1 LRQRPAEA
9 LELARRNWAQGT
21 ARTPGRPSAAGSGA
35 RRRPTGRGA
44 RGAGLA
50 GARQAGRP
58 SSGRVEPALAGVRRH
73 EALIFP
79 KPENCPWRAPETRD
93 AGTVRVGGWFVTLTL
108 LITLCVLLF
117 GSDSPTPSPTNP
129 ATATLRLTPRDG
141 GWDARWDIALRDL
154 EYAIGL
160 DGNGDGAITW
170 GELRARE
177 SAVTRLRPGP
187 SDAAGRSC
195 ALRRAARFA
204 TAGRRAQ
211 RRRLCDARLRSG
223 LSGGRRAQR
232 TRLSAVL
239 RARSLAP
246 RFAAGGRADRNG
258 NRRVIAGTA
267 ATLAERGARQRLA
280 AVRELLERRGAA
292 HLDRL
297 RPHPVFAGPAAA
309 GRAVAGKRPLAAGGT
324 ALRTVLLETAGIVTA
339 FTLAHSLTLT
349 LAVLDVVDLPSRLV
363 ETAIAFTIVLAALN
377 NLFPLVTTRR
387 WSLAFGLGLIHGFG
401 FASAL
406 RDLGLPSDALALAL
420 AGFNL
425 GCRNRATG
433 HCRGIALP
441 LAFVLRQT
449 WLYRRLALPVG
460 SAAVALLALVWC
472 LERGLNIN
480 LLPASAAR
488 GATTSTPI
496 LPVSSLDFHR
506 PSPQSNPS

>member
-1 LRQRPAEA
+1 MKREPASQRLWFA
-9 LELARRNWAQGT
+9 LALLL
-21 ARTPGRPSAAGSGA
+21 
-35 RRRPTGRGA
+35 
-44 RGAGLA
+44 GLA
-50 GARQAGRP
+50 
-58 SSGRVEPALAGVRRH
+58 PAAFAH
-73 EALIFP
+73 
-79 KPENCPWRAPETRD
+79 KP
-93 AGTVRVGGWFVTLTL
+93 
-108 LITLCVLLF
+108 
-117 GSDSPTPSPTNP
+117 SDSY
-129 ATATLRLTPRDG
+129 LRLTPRDG
-141 GWDARWDIALRDL
+141 GWNARWDIALRDL
-154 EYAIGL
+154 EYAVGL

-170 GELRARE
+170 GELHTRE
-177 SAVTRLRPGP
+177 NVVTRYALEHLTLRAGDANCGARPGSLQVVEH
-187 SDAAGRSC
+187 SDGVYAVLDF
-195 ALRRAARFA
+195 ALDCP
-204 TAGRRAQ
+204 TAGAQ
-211 RRRLCDARLRSG
+211 MLDYHLFFDLDPSHRGLLRVDAPTGTETVVLSPDQPQRLLNATPASSWQQFASYWKEGVWHIWIGFDHILFLLAL
-223 LSGGRRAQR
+223 L
-232 TRLSAVL
+232 LPAVL
-239 RARSLAP
+239 WREN
-246 RFAAGGRADRNG
+246 GRW
-258 NRRVIAGTA
+258 
-267 ATLAERGARQRLA
+267 
-280 AVRELLERRGAA
+280 
-292 HLDRL
+292 
-297 RPHPVFAGPAAA
+297 RPA
-309 GRAVAGKRPLAAGGT
+309 T
-324 ALRTVLLETAGIVTA
+324 ALRTVLLETSGIVTA

-349 LAVLDVVDLPSRLV
+349 LAVLGVVDLPSRLV

-425 GCRNRATG
+425 GVETG
-433 HCRGIALP
+433 QLAIVAIALP